1 MLNRIVDAALRYR
14 LLVLVALALI
24 VGLGARAWHL
34 VPVDAFPDVTPIQ
47 VSVITESPGLS
58 PEDVERLIT
67 FPVESSLAGLPG
79 VRVVRSL
86 SLFGLSSVTVY
97 FEDSVDIYFA
107 RRLVGE
113 RLQQARERLPAG
125 FGEPELG
132 PNATGLGQ
140 VFWYTVESADGKLS
154 NMDLRTLQDWTIR
167 VQLRTVPGVDE
178 VISWGGEEKQYQ
190 VLIDPNKLIKY
201 GLSFKSVMEALAG
214 NNQQVGGQYLN
225 VGREQYLVR
234 GVGLIG
240 GTADLAEI
248 PLASVDGTPVY
259 LRDVAEIREGGGLR
273 FGAVTRDGR
282 EVVFGMALQ
291 RIGEN
296 AKNVVAGVKEKLALV
311 QQALPEGVKLHTIYD
326 RTSLVDHTVS
336 TATRTLLEGGILV
349 AVMLFLFLGEI
360 RSALVV
366 VASLPLAMLI
376 AFMLMREVG
385 LSANLMSLAGLA
397 VAIGMMI
404 DGAVVLVENSYR
416 LLGRSDRSNESRVQ
430 AIRRAAFEVARPIAF
445 AILIIIVVFL
455 PLFSLSE
462 IEGKLF
468 KPMALSIT
476 FAMAG
481 SLALTLT
488 VIPVM
493 ASLVLRAKP
502 ERDTFLVAWAKRL
515 YEPALMATL
524 NHKRLFLGAAVAL
537 LALALGVIPFFG
549 REFLPTLQEGAFLFR
564 MSTIPSTSLEES
576 IAASKGAQDVVRKFP
591 QTRTAVAHIGRAE
604 RGEPED
610 VNRIEMLVD
619 LKDRAEWPESVSYQ
633 QLAHEM
639 QEALEKALP
648 SVVIAV
654 GQPIQHHVD
663 ELISGVR
670 APLALRIYGED
681 LAVLDRLSAEIKDVL
696 EDVQGAADL
705 SIEANRGKPQITVT
719 VNRGAAARYGLS
731 AEEIL
736 EVVRAGVGGK
746 AVGTV
751 LDGARRFDIQVWLKP
766 EFHSSIEAIG
776 NLPLRTK
783 DGGLLPLSR
792 VADIRVTEGY
802 SFIRHDS
809 LQRNAVIQMDVRG
822 RDVNGFVRDAGNALQ
837 RHVKLPPG
845 YVLQWGGAFENQ
857 QRAMTRLAVIV
868 PLTIGL
874 IFVLLYTAFNSAAL
888 AGLVIT
894 NVPFALVGGVLAL
907 FVSGQYLS
915 VPSVIG
921 FIAVFGV
928 AMLNGIVL
936 VSFITE
942 QVERGRSVRE
952 AVREGASL
960 RLRPVLMTASV
971 TILGILPMLL
981 SQGVGAETQRPLA
994 TVMVGGLIT
1003 STALTLLLLP
1013 LMYEWLASYTAK
1025 RSTGQGR
1032 EA

>member
-1 MLNRIVDAALRYR
+1 MLNRIVDAALSYR
-14 LLVLVALALI
+14 LLVLVGLAVV
-24 VGLGARAWHL
+24 VGLGLRAWHL

-47 VSVITESPGLS
+47 VSVMTESPGLS

-79 VRVVRSL
+79 VQVVRSL

-97 FEDSVDIYFA
+97 FDDSVDIYFA

-113 RLQQARERLPAG
+113 RLQQAKERIPAG

-132 PNATGLGQ
+132 PNASGLGQ

-167 VQLRTVPGVDE
+167 VQLRTAPGVDE

-201 GLSFKSVMEALAG
+201 GLGLKSVMEAIAG

-234 GVGLIG
+234 GLGLIG
-240 GTADLAEI
+240 GSADLSQV
-248 PLASVDGTPVY
+248 PLASADGTPVY

-273 FGAVTRDGR
+273 FGAVTRNGR
-282 EVVFGMALQ
+282 EVVFGMTLQ

-296 AKNVVAGVKEKLALV
+296 AKNVVTAVKEKMKLV
-311 QQALPEGVKLHTIYD
+311 QKALPEGVKVHTVYD
-326 RTSLVDHTVS
+326 RTSLVDHAVS
-336 TATRTLLEGGILV
+336 SATRTLLEGAILV
-349 AVMLFLFLGEI
+349 VVMLFLFLGEI

-366 VASLPLAMLI
+366 AASLPLALLI
-376 AFMLMREVG
+376 AFMLMRQVG

-397 VAIGMMI
+397 VGIGMMI
-404 DGAVVLVENSYR
+404 DGAVVLIENTYR
-416 LLGRSDRSNESRVQ
+416 LLGHGRSSGESRLQTV
-430 AIRRAAFEVARPIAF
+430 RRAAFEVARPVAF

-455 PLFSLSE
+455 PLFSLTD

-488 VIPVM
+488 AIPVL
-493 ASLVLRAKP
+493 ASLVLRARP
-502 ERDTFLVAWAKRL
+502 ESETLLVAWAKRL
-515 YEPALMATL
+515 YEPVLL
-524 NHKRLFLGAAVAL
+524 GSLDRKRLVFGAAVVL
-537 LALALGVIPFFG
+537 LAITSALIPFLG
-549 REFLPTLQEGAFLFR
+549 REFLPTLQEGALLFR
-564 MSTIPSTSLEES
+564 ITTIPSTSLEES
-576 IAASKGAQDVVRKFP
+576 IAVSQKAEEAVLKFP
-591 QTRTAVAHIGRAE
+591 QTRTAVAQIGRAE

-610 VNRIEMLVD
+610 VNRIEMLVE
-619 LKDRAEWPESVSYQ
+619 LKERAEWPRSISYED
-633 QLAHEM
+633 LSHEM
-639 QEALEKALP
+639 QEAVEKVLP
-648 SVVIAV
+648 TAVVAV
-654 GQPIQHHVD
+654 GQPIQNRVE

-681 LAVLDRLSAEIKDVL
+681 LAVLDRLSGQIKDVL
-696 EDVQGAADL
+696 DDVRGAADL
-705 SIEANRGKPQITVT
+705 SIEANKGKPQITVS
-719 VNRGAAARYGLS
+719 VNRSAAARYGLS
-731 AEEIL
+731 VEEIL

-751 LDGARRFDIQVWLKP
+751 FDGPRRFDIQVWLKP
-766 EFHSSIEAIG
+766 EFRSSVEAIG
-776 NLPLRTK
+776 NLSLRTR
-783 DGGLLPLSR
+783 DGALVPLSR
-792 VADIRVTEGY
+792 VTDIRVSEGY

-822 RDVNGFVRDAGNALQ
+822 RDVNGFVKDADNAIQ
-837 RHVKLPPG
+837 RQVKLLPG

-857 QRAMTRLAVIV
+857 QRAMARLAVIV

-888 AGLVIT
+888 AGLVIA

-907 FVSGQYLS
+907 FISRQYLS

-942 QVERGRSVRE
+942 QLQQGRTVRE
-952 AVREGASL
+952 AVREGALL

-971 TILGILPMLL
+971 TILGILPLLL

-994 TVMVGGLIT
+994 TVIVGGLIT

-1013 LMYEWLASYTAK
+1013 LMYEWLASYRAK
-1025 RSTGQGR
+1025 RG
-1032 EA
+1032 